1 MRNNFKTRRFTATGF
16 TLVEILVVVV
26 IILLM
31 LGLAI
36 PVLHVITGSQSEAGA
51 ANIIASMLGRARS
64 DAIGL
69 QKPIGVAFIYNPST
83 QIQTMAEVEFP
94 TCPAWVTGLQVPNL
108 GYVSVTGP
116 SSFNSQTNT
125 VTPGLTYYY
134 INASG
139 NTTAYTLS
147 APPGTPAQTAYGGL
161 QPVYGPPL
169 EIKVDTDLQQLPS
182 GVSVQTVCNGT
193 FSNGQRNSDGYLIV
207 GVILFDGQGRLT
219 SIPYGISAY
228 SLLSTSSG
236 VNTSFPN
243 SGGVGVLNYS
253 GTIVQYGVPSQF
265 GLVLYQRN
273 AFVSQN
279 FPTADPTYF
288 GGGYG
293 SDQLA
298 EETWLDQNATPLLIN
313 RYTGTL
319 IRAE

>member
-1 MRNNFKTRRFTATGF
+1 
-16 TLVEILVVVV
+16 VELLVVVV

-94 TCPAWVTGLQVPNL
+94 TCPAWVTGLQVPSL
-108 GYVSVTGP
+108 GYVSVTAP
-116 SSFNSQTNT
+116 STFVNGA
-125 VTPGLTYYY
+125 VVPGLTYYY
-134 INASG
+134 INSSG
-139 NTTAYTLS
+139 STTPYTLPA
-147 APPGTPAQTAYGGL
+147 APGSPSQSSYGGL

-169 EIKVDTDLQQLPS
+169 EIKVDTDLQALPS

-219 SIPYGISAY
+219 SLPYSISQY

-236 VNTSFPN
+236 VNQSFP
-243 SGGVGVLNYS
+243 GVTGVGVLNYA
-253 GTIVQYGVPSQF
+253 GRLVQYGVPSQF

-279 FPTADPTYF
+279 FPTADPSYF
-288 GGGYG
+288 GTSYG
-293 SDQLA
+293 SDQQA
-298 EETWLDQNATPLLIN
+298 EEVWLDENATPLLIN